1 MFGIVQLLSLQPVVH
16 WCSLTWTASYS
27 DRFSLSS
34 AWLGPVDSRGPR
46 ASTLCV
52 CSHCGK
58 IFTHCKVCRCNI
70 VWSNNTQSPFL
81 LHILHFTSL
90 WCTLAAQ
97 HCFFPT
103 DKKPFINFV
112 LSLFSQPLTLDG
124 RWSYF
129 NRKQDVIRLNSENL
143 FYLKETNR
151 TVSPMAALNKGKK
164 KKIINA
170 GSYLHLKTPNLCE
183 FWSFLAIWTYFTR
196 WQRR

>member
-1 MFGIVQLLSLQPVVH
+1 MDWQLLWQV
-16 WCSLTWTASYS
+16 
-27 DRFSLSS
+27 LSK
-34 AWLGPVDSRGPR
+34 LGLARPVDRWRESRTKSRHAVCAHTLEKSSPTAILWDPTICVR
-46 ASTLCV
+46 FWSTSFSAL
-52 CSHCGK
+52 
-58 IFTHCKVCRCNI
+58 N
-70 VWSNNTQSPFL
+70 
-81 LHILHFTSL
+81 SL
-90 WCTLAAQ
+90 WCIVLVAVR
-97 HCFFPT
+97 HGFFPT

-129 NRKQDVIRLNSENL
+129 NGKQDVIRLNSENL

-183 FWSFLAIWTYFTR
+183 FWSFLSIWTYFTR